1 MKLQKNRQIPLFSTI
16 NGDLSSEVQHI
27 IIRRLSEELSPLTE
41 ELHKLADSPLEG
53 EKPSKK
59 EEAHNCLSSLRLHLP
74 KLKNI
79 QPDCSKYSTYIE
91 IVKPHLEFANNCI
104 NEANS
109 YKENLEGVM
118 SKLTAMDE
126 RINKSVSTL
135 EFLTK
140 QNESTTPRQLKSL
153 KLDYQNIGSRLN
165 DLSSS
170 FKKTIEEMDALNK
183 RLQLCEDELKALMS
197 PSHEWEE
204 ISTVFPYPTSK
215 PDEFREVEK
224 VVGRRCKRCGL
235 EERY

>member
-1 MKLQKNRQIPLFSTI
+1 MKQQKNRQIPLFSTI

-27 IIRRLSEELSPLTE
+27 LIRRLSEELSPLTE
-41 ELHKLADSPLEG
+41 ELQKLADSPLEG
-53 EKPSKK
+53 EMQSKK
-59 EEAHNCLSSLRLHLP
+59 AEAHICLSSLRLHLP

-79 QPDCSKYSTYIE
+79 QPDCSEYSTYIE

-204 ISTVFPYPTSK
+204 ILTFLPYPTSK

-224 VVGRRCKRCGL
+224 VVGRRCRRCAI
-235 EERY
+235 EERF